1 MAPEEEAPKTETCLT
16 VVFLCVFVFNFC
28 VLMHLLLTLF
38 SLVFLLLPAFFC
50 RVSFLNAYMSSM
62 CAYGYVGISVILAA

>member
-1 MAPEEEAPKTETCLT
+1 
-16 VVFLCVFVFNFC
+16 
-28 VLMHLLLTLF
+28 MHLLLTLF